1 MRLFSIQGRLWLGF
15 STLIVATL
23 ILGGLST
30 WNLQLIDSNLNQNLH
45 FDQINSDMQAIR
57 TSERT
62 YLKQPDDE
70 GKQGIASQID
80 ALRQELSRSNTADSS
95 QNGRLQQ
102 LTEQVDQYSQA
113 LDSITT
119 AMQSLEQTQQTMLT
133 AAEKVRE
140 AGLDLIVE
148 LEMQYQDMQSENSDA
163 SAMQKILGQIDETNN
178 LIQLI
183 YQARIGEKNFLLG
196 QGDEAKTVVSSSGAL
211 LDETSAKLAL
221 ELGDEESRKIAQTIN
236 QNSKTYIQTFEQLA
250 EAYGKRDAAGNTLHD
265 AASTLQDDL
274 LSLKQEQQQQTT
286 TVIDTTRTTTLI
298 LVVLLVVVGVLL
310 SQGIA
315 RSIVAP
321 LNATSAM
328 LEDIAR
334 GEGDLRKRLPVAGKD
349 ELTRLASAFNQ
360 FVDKLQVS
368 ISRLAHIA
376 HSMGGASSQLAS
388 TAQGSHQQIQQQQQ
402 ETEQVAT
409 AIEEMAQTVHGVAR
423 HAEQASQLSVE
434 ADLAAAQ
441 GSTDIRNM
449 QQALQHLSGNIRS
462 TATSVEDLKRQ
473 SQGIG
478 SIVDVIRTISEQTN
492 LLALNAAIE
501 AARAGEQGRGF
512 AVVADEV
519 RALAQRTQT
528 STNEIQQVIANL
540 QQGSDATSQVMEQS
554 LTRLEHTM
562 SGADKAV
569 QQLEVI
575 SHNMARMAEMN
586 TLIASAAEEQAAV
599 AQEITGSIHTLAE
612 LAEQSNSDAHS
623 VAQASQAVME
633 QASSV
638 NTEVGQFRYS

>member
-1 MRLFSIQGRLWLGF
+1 
-15 STLIVATL
+15 
-23 ILGGLST
+23 
-30 WNLQLIDSNLNQNLH
+30 
-45 FDQINSDMQAIR
+45 MQAIR

-148 LEMQYQDMQSENSDA
+148 LEMQYQDMQSENSDP

-434 ADLAAAQ
+434 ADRAAAQ

-449 QQALQHLSGNIRS
+449 QQALQHQSGDIRS

-554 LTRLEHTM
+554 LTRLE
-562 SGADKAV
+562 
-569 QQLEVI
+569 VI